1 MNRSTPD
8 LIVLILT
15 FLIVFTVISGTVIL
29 AVELFRDD
37 EADLVGLGKVM
48 AGIVNTLVG
57 AVIGYAA
64 GRSHPTDV

>member
-1 MNRSTPD
+1 LNRSTPD

-15 FLIVFTVISGTVIL
+15 FLVVFTVIAGIL
-29 AVELFRDD
+29 IVAVELFRDD
-37 EADLVGLGKVM
+37 EADLIGLGKIM

-64 GRSHPTDV
+64 GRRYPDA

>member
-15 FLIVFTVISGTVIL
+15 FLVVFTVIAGIL
-29 AVELFRDD
+29 IVAVELFRDD
-37 EADLVGLGKVM
+37 EADLIGLGKIM

-64 GRSHPTDV
+64 GRRYPDA

>member
-1 MNRSTPD
+1 LNRSTPD

-15 FLIVFTVISGTVIL
+15 FLVVFTVIAGIL
-29 AVELFRDD
+29 IVAVELFRDD
-37 EADLVGLGKVM
+37 EADLIGLGKVM

-64 GRSHPTDV
+64 GRRYPDA